1 MADHRNEANT
11 KMQTH
16 QEYKYGSTKVYEH
29 LKTRQAKDNIS
40 FSCCTILKPVFS
52 KMHLVENVIPC
63 SALFCKYMYVFLC
76 KFSFWT
82 RNMTQKFDMW
92 INNSALIGGSPLALD
107 YTELIEKWLVNNNWQ
122 TPTQHSLEVGQ
133 KYQDGLACLAE
144 AQLVKDWERADELC
158 PQRRR
163 VCWRR
168 RRTRL
173 SDRGCCC
180 RLVGWGCHR

>member
-63 SALFCKYMYVFLC
+63 SALFCKYLYVFC
-76 KFSFWT
+76 ASFSFWT

-92 INNSALIGGSPLALD
+92 ISNSALIGGSPLALD
-107 YTELIEKWLVNNNWQ
+107 YTELIEK
-122 TPTQHSLEVGQ
+122 
-133 KYQDGLACLAE
+133 C
-144 AQLVKDWERADELC
+144 
-158 PQRRR
+158 
-163 VCWRR
+163 
-168 RRTRL
+168 
-173 SDRGCCC
+173 
-180 RLVGWGCHR
+180 